1 MKYNEMND
9 EQKTAYCKHQAENQ
23 KLARQRAKEHQ
34 LIISIDHMTNEMF
47 ASLYEL
53 IRQDKGV
60 K

>member
-1 MKYNEMND
+1 MND